1 MLSAMEEKKLLLIV
15 DPQVDFITGTL
26 PVPGAEQ
33 AMNDL
38 ARYIIDHDGDYHAK
52 VVTGDWHPLDHCSFE
67 PNGGQWPVHCVQHS
81 PGAATWWPLLEALY
95 STRGATEFLTKGD
108 DKSREEYSI
117 MQNPDSGAFL
127 TWLLAGKSKYTQVHV
142 CGLAGDVCVLNT
154 LRDLMPLCGSRI
166 KVLEQYAPSLDGGK
180 ALSSFLAGR

>member
-52 VVTGDWHPLDHCSFE
+52 VVTGDWHPLDHCSFQ

-95 STRGATEFLTKGD
+95 NTRGATEFLKPVLAGQD
-108 DKSREEYSI
+108 YY
-117 MQNPDSGAFL
+117 P
-127 TWLLAGKSKYTQVHV
+127 LLAGKSKYTQVHV